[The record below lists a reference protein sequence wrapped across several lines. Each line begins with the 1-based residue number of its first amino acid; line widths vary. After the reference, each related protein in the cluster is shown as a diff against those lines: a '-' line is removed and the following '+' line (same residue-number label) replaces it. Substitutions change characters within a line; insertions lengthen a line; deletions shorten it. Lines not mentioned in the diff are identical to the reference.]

1 MYEYLDKIQ
10 TPAHLRALPVEALP
24 KVAEELRDF
33 LVTSVAQTG
42 GHLGSSM
49 GAVELTLAM
58 HYVYDTPQDRIVW
71 DVGHQAYGHK
81 AITGRRVIPP
91 SDGSD
96 QQS

>member
-33 LVTSVAQTG
+33 LVTSVSQTG

-58 HYVYDTPQDRIVW
+58 HYVYDTPTSHTMRSLGV
-71 DVGHQAYGHK
+71 
-81 AITGRRVIPP
+81 
-91 SDGSD
+91 S
-96 QQS
+96 